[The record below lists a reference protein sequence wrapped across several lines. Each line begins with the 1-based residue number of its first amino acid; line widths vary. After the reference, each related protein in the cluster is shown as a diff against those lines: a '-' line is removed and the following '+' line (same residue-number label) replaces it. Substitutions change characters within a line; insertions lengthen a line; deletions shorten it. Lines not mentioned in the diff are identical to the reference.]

1 MTWMQKNTQAQ
12 SQPAIT
18 CEEDFD
24 HSDAGVGHCPPL
36 HNASYRSN
44 FVAVNLSKKQPY
56 DLLSPVQAIPVS
68 SKPLHDYITCS

>member
-44 FVAVNLSKKQPY
+44 FVAVNLSKNNRTICFHLSKQY
-56 DLLSPVQAIPVS
+56 Q
-68 SKPLHDYITCS
+68 